1 MAAKRPTVL
10 ALPAGS
16 AFALFLTLWRSIDA
30 QIDPI
35 AVATLTQYQI

>member
-30 QIDPI
+30 RIDPI
-35 AVATLTQYQI
+35 AVATLTQYQV